1 MIDGRHL
8 HAAVALSAGKVLV
21 VGGESYQNGQ
31 DVDLASAELY
41 SPS

>member
-1 MIDGRHL
+1 
-8 HAAVALSAGKVLV
+8 V
-21 VGGESYQNGQ
+21 VGGESYKNGQ